1 MDSVD
6 NMNNDAVL
14 QIFDEI
20 EHRVEKLLERCK
32 ALEAENSQ
40 LIEEIER
47 LESELKAK
55 TEAEKSFAEER
66 TKVRS
71 KIDSLFARLE
81 HIS

>member
-6 NMNNDAVL
+6 DMNNDVVM
-14 QIFDEI
+14 QMFDEI
-20 EHRVEKLLERCK
+20 ERRVEKLLERCK
-32 ALEAENSQ
+32 SLETENAQ

-47 LESELKAK
+47 LELELKAK
-55 TEAEKSFAEER
+55 TEAEKSFVEER

-81 HIS
+81 NIS